1 MHQKEQE
8 EAMMMR
14 SLAIAALVIGLAG
27 PAVAEQKSTAD
38 QKTRQEIEAFMNKW
52 VDAYNRADG
61 NTMISMTASD
71 SFGVGD
77 HGVMTGDQRIERII
91 QNEQKSGG
99 KVTNLRVEEVRMI
112 GRNAAVAAGPY
123 TVTYSNPR
131 PLTLEGTWMQVL
143 EREHGAWKSVA
154 TGYTPKFNRPE
165 AAGAGNQQPS
175 SGSST
180 QQ

>member
-1 MHQKEQE
+1 
-8 EAMMMR
+8 MMR
-14 SLAIAALVIGLAG
+14 SLAVAALALGIASPALAQQTG
-27 PAVAEQKSTAD
+27 AAD
-38 QKTRQEIEAFMNKW
+38 QKARQEIETFMSKW
-52 VDAYNRADG
+52 VDAYNRGDG

-77 HGVMTGDQRIERII
+77 KGVMTGDQRIERII

-123 TVTYSNPR
+123 TVTYSNPL
-131 PLTLEGTWMQVL
+131 PLTLQGTWMQVL

-154 TGYTPKFNRPE
+154 TGYTPKFNSPPPP
-165 AAGAGNQQPS
+165 ATAGSPPPS

-180 QQ
+180 Q